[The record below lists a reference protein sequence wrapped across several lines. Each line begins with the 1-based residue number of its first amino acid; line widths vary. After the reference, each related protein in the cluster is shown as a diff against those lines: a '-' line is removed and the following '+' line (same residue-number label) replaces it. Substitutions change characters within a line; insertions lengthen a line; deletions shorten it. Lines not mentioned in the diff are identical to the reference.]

1 MLNEIHRPHFEGC
14 VLTHVMQEIKS
25 RGLCIEGSEK
35 YTDYRDQLIS
45 WEEYEQ
51 GVEVFCGSGA
61 LAHGLPF
68 VKRVRSGLEPIVQ
81 DTNVSFS
88 HNNQVR
94 IETGQTVIT
103 KLKAKSDPEGLKILE
118 RYIAD
123 NLEPINILNMF
134 ADTEYWLH

>member
-88 HNNQVR
+88 HNNHLTFAPRNHNKVHGSKDR
-94 IETGQTVIT
+94 KTRMNTGFLV
-103 KLKAKSDPEGLKILE
+103 
-118 RYIAD
+118 
-123 NLEPINILNMF
+123 
-134 ADTEYWLH
+134 